1 MVTDFIPNTEM
12 GKLVC
17 AKDWSKTPL
26 GAIDAWPQSLKTT
39 LSIILHSKFPMFL
52 WWGPQLICLYNDAYR
67 PSLGMEGKHPGIL
80 GMPAQEAWSEI
91 WSIIEPLIN
100 QVLAGGGA
108 TWSEDQLIPIYRNA
122 KLEDVYWTFSYSPV
136 MDESGKPAAVLVT
149 CNETTSTVLTR
160 KRLEESVNR
169 FKDTVQQAP
178 VGIAILRG
186 NDFTFEIANEVYLQ
200 LVDKREHE
208 LINKKLFDVLPEVQS
223 VVEPLLRTVMQTAV
237 AYHAPQ
243 LAVNLNRFGRNTK
256 GYFNL
261 IYKPLIEQDRVTGI
275 VVVASEVTELVDAQY
290 AFEERQHHFRNLIM
304 NSPIAMTIWRGPEY
318 VIEVANTTMLTEVWR
333 KQEQDVIGKKALEV
347 FPELNNQ
354 KYPELLKKVITTGI
368 THREN
373 ESLAF
378 IQGDDGM
385 KEFYLDFEYS
395 PLIEADGNISGLMI
409 TVYNV
414 TERVESRNKLMDAE
428 SRLRLAIEATEL
440 STWDLDLQTREI
452 IHSARLAVIFGY
464 PETHVLTH
472 VQMRSHL
479 LEADRLEV
487 VDKAFAIAMKTGM
500 YEYEAR
506 IIRADGVTRWIRT
519 HGKVVFDRTNTP
531 KRMLGTLADVT
542 DQKLAAERS
551 SRLVAIVESSDDAI
565 ISKRLDGTITSWNKG
580 AEGIFGYTA
589 EEMIGQH
596 ISKLIPPERSDE
608 EPKIVARLIKGEQVE
623 HIETQR
629 LTKHNT
635 LIDLSLTIS
644 PLRDN
649 HGNVVGASKIAR
661 DISKQKQTERRILE
675 NEQRLQMVIEASAL
689 GIWELDLITKELT
702 YSRRY
707 LEIFGF
713 NKADQKPTHEEL
725 LERIHP
731 DDLPIREKAFEKA
744 NKTGELHYVVRV
756 IWPEGNIH
764 WMEGRGSVFFDAL
777 GNPIRMSGTN
787 RDSTEEK
794 AFAQALENMVIE
806 RTQELRHANVELEK
820 RNTELASFAYVSSHD
835 LQEPLR
841 KIQTFASRIV
851 EKEHENLSDN
861 GKNYFQ
867 RMQESARRMQLLIRD
882 LLTYSR
888 TNTTEQ
894 EFVEIHLNTL
904 ITEIATELEQ
914 TIQEKHATL
923 EVDKLPVVQGIYFQ
937 MQQLFTNLMGNALKF
952 AKEDVPLQLTISCK
966 TVDRIDNIEQ
976 ATPAQQYY
984 EITVADNGIGFENQ
998 YSARIF
1004 EVFQRLHTSRAYE
1017 GTGIGLAICKKIA
1030 ENHHGFMTAHGELGK
1045 GATFIIYLPVE

>member
-1 MVTDFIPNTEM
+1 MAPDFIPNTEM
-12 GKLVC
+12 GKLIR
-17 AKDWSKTPL
+17 AKDWGRTSL
-26 GAIDAWPQSLKTT
+26 GPMDTWPQSLKTT

-52 WWGPQLICLYNDAYR
+52 FWGPEHICLYNDAYR
-67 PSLGMEGKHPGIL
+67 PSLGIEGKHPVIL
-80 GMPAQEAWSEI
+80 GMPAREAWAEI

-100 QVLAGGGA
+100 QVLAGGEA
-108 TWSEDQLIPIYRNA
+108 TWSEDQLIPIYRNG

-149 CNETTSTVLTR
+149 CTETTQKVLAHN
-160 KRLEESVNR
+160 RLQANTGR

-208 LINKKLFDVLPEVQS
+208 LVDKKLFDVLPEVQL
-223 VVEPLLRTVMQTAV
+223 VVEPLLRGVMETGI

-243 LAVNLNRFGRNTK
+243 LQVDLNRFGRTTK
-256 GYFNL
+256 AYFNL
-261 IYKPLIEQDRVTGI
+261 TYKPLFEKDVVTGI
-275 VVVASEVTELVDAQY
+275 IVVANEVTEFVEAQH
-290 AFEERQHHFRNLIM
+290 ALQEQQRHFRNLIM
-304 NSPIAMTIWRGPEY
+304 DSPIAMTIWRGPEY
-318 VIEVANTTMLTEVWR
+318 VIEVANRSMLTEVWR
-333 KQEQDVIGKKALEV
+333 KQEQDVIGKKALDV

-354 KYPELLKKVITTGI
+354 KYPELLKKVITTGVA
-368 THREN
+368 HREN
-373 ESLAF
+373 ESLAYV
-378 IQGDDGM
+378 QGDDGM

-395 PLIEADGNISGLMI
+395 PLVEVDGSISGLMI

-428 SRLRLAIEATEL
+428 SRLRLAIEATGL
-440 STWDLDLQTREI
+440 STWDLDLKTRAI

-464 PETHVLTH
+464 PESHVLTH

-487 VDKAFAIAMKTGM
+487 VDKAFEIAMKTGT

-506 IIRADGVTRWIRT
+506 IIRVDGVTRWIRT

-608 EPKIVARLIKGEQVE
+608 EPKIIARLVKGEQVE

-629 LTKHNT
+629 LTKYIT

-649 HGNVVGASKIAR
+649 NGNVVGASKIAR

-702 YSRRY
+702 YSKRY

-713 NKADQKPTHEEL
+713 KADQKPTHEEL

-756 IWPEGNIH
+756 IWPDGSIH
-764 WMEGRGSVFFDAL
+764 WMEGRGSVFFDAV
-777 GNPIRMSGTN
+777 GNPVRMSGTN

-851 EKEHENLSDN
+851 EKEYENLSDN

-894 EFVEIHLNTL
+894 EFVEIDLNTL
-904 ITEIATELEQ
+904 ITEITSELEQ
-914 TIQEKHATL
+914 TIQEKRATL

-937 MQQLFTNLMGNALKF
+937 MQQLFTNLIGNALKF
-952 AKEDVPLQLTISCK
+952 AKEDEPLHLKISCK
-966 TVDRIDNIEQ
+966 TVDRIDSIQQ
-976 ATPAQQYY
+976 ATPAQRYY
-984 EITVADNGIGFENQ
+984 EITVADNGIGFEDL

-1004 EVFQRLHTSRAYE
+1004 EVFQRLHTTRAYE
-1017 GTGIGLAICKKIA
+1017 GTGIGLAICKKIV
-1030 ENHHGFMTAHGELGK
+1030 ENHHGFITAQGELGK
-1045 GATFIIYLPVE
+1045 GATFTIYLPVE